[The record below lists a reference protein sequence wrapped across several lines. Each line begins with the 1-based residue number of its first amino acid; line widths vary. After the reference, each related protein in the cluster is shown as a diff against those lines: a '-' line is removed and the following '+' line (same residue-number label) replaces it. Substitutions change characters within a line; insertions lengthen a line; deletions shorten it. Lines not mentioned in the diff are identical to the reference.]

1 MVAGL
6 TPGEE
11 GEPISRGP
19 REGAEKVVGISSG
32 RGGWEI
38 TA

>member
-1 MVAGL
+1 MAGL
-6 TPGEE
+6 TPVEE
-11 GEPISRGP
+11 VELISREP